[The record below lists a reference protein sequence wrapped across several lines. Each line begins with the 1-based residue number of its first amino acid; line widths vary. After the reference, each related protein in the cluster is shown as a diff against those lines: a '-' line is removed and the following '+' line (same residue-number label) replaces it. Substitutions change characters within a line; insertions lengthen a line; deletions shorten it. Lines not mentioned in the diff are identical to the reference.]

1 MDKQAIKTRLD
12 RIVAASEQVVSVGTH
27 AMTNGQQLLGI
38 QRMAGEIWQ
47 LVNTEEKEESADG
60 NG

>member
-38 QRMAGEIWQ
+38 QRMAGEIWT
-47 LVNTEEKEESADG
+47 LINAEEDEQ
-60 NG
+60 